1 MLSTDELGQH
11 RATIPTSNFLAH
23 LGGSIEVAA
32 LRELCCREALYQR
45 LPKSDEEDVVQEA
58 LTELLLRSATVE
70 NPLAYLKVVLCR
82 EARSLRKASRRIVA
96 LDAEIP
102 GVDVSAQDPSA
113 AADSR
118 IDAQRLLEPLAPNDR
133 RLLRLASEG
142 YTFAEIGAALG
153 VTCGTARARICRLR
167 KKLSAAA

>member
-96 LDAEIP
+96 LDEVP
-102 GVDVSAQDPSA
+102 EVEVSAQDPSA

-153 VTCGTARARICRLR
+153 VTCGAARIRIFRLR